1 MSPNANTSGARLV
14 WYVFGDGDA
23 GYSFASY
30 ANAVF
35 PAIYLK
41 TDILIKSGN
50 GTKTD
55 PYILNAGS

>member
-1 MSPNANTSGARLV
+1 MSPNANTSNANNV

-41 TDILIKSGN
+41 SNILIESGN
-50 GTKTD
+50 GSTSD
-55 PYILNAGS
+55 PYVLKLGN